1 MTIDITALDTLP
13 ESDPVALGDLD
24 GLGLRPCGG
33 KTCGG
38 QTCVFTCF
46 ITEW

>member
-13 ESDPVALGDLD
+13 ESDPVTFGDLD

-33 KTCGG
+33 ITCGG
-38 QTCVFTCF
+38 YTCVFTCF
-46 ITEW
+46 ITDW